1 MRYFRLCTHIHQI
14 RRSSC
19 ENKPMNAQATP
30 PLPTLEAARLRL
42 RPYLD
47 SDTTALFAL
56 YGDPQVTRYWSHP
69 AWTDPA
75 QAQLYLSLRKD
86 EPTTAVHAWAI
97 ADKASNELIGAL
109 TFFSISGTHA
119 RAEVGYSLMSKYQG
133 KGLGTEAL
141 STALKY
147 GFDTLNLYR
156 IEADVDPRNTGSIK
170 LLEKL
175 NFKREGF
182 LRQRWRVNGEV
193 CDSVLLGLLKED
205 YRPA

>member
-1 MRYFRLCTHIHQI
+1 
-14 RRSSC
+14 
-19 ENKPMNAQATP
+19 MNAQAKP
-30 PLPTLEAARLRL
+30 PLPTLEATRLRL

-75 QAQLYLSLRKD
+75 QAHLYLSLRKD

-97 ADKASNELIGAL
+97 ADKESNELIGAL

-119 RAEVGYSLMSKYQG
+119 RAEVGYSLLSKCQG
-133 KGLGTEAL
+133 KGLGSEAL

-156 IEADVDPRNTGSIK
+156 IEADVDPRNIGSIK

-175 NFKREGF
+175 NFQREGF

-193 CDSVLLGLLKED
+193 CDSVLYGLLKED
-205 YRPA
+205 YSAI

>member
-1 MRYFRLCTHIHQI
+1 MRYFRLCANIHQI
-14 RRSSC
+14 KCGPC
-19 ENKPMNAQATP
+19 ENKPMNAQAHP

-47 SDTTALFAL
+47 SDTSALFAL
-56 YGDPQVTRYWSHP
+56 YGDPEVTRYWSHP

-75 QAQLYLSLRKD
+75 QAYLYLSLRKD

-97 ADKASNELIGAL
+97 ADKESNELIGAL
-109 TFFSISGTHA
+109 TFFSISGPHA
-119 RAEVGYSLMSKYQG
+119 RAEVGYSLLKKMQG

-141 STALKY
+141 ETALKY
-147 GFDTLNLYR
+147 GFETLNLYR
-156 IEADVDPRNTGSIK
+156 IEADVDLRNTGSIK

-205 YRPA
+205 YRSA

>member
-1 MRYFRLCTHIHQI
+1 
-14 RRSSC
+14 
-19 ENKPMNAQATP
+19 MNAQANP

-47 SDTTALFAL
+47 SDSTALFAL
-56 YGDPQVTRYWSHP
+56 YGDPKVTRYWSHP

-75 QAQLYLSLRKD
+75 QAYLYLSLRKD
-86 EPTTAVHAWAI
+86 EPTTTVHAWAI
-97 ADKASNELIGAL
+97 ADKTSNELIGAL
-109 TFFSISGTHA
+109 TFFSISGVHA
-119 RAEVGYSLMSKYQG
+119 RAEVGYSLMSNLQ
-133 KGLGTEAL
+133 GLGLGKEAL

-147 GFDTLNLYR
+147 GFEVLNLYR

-175 NFKREGF
+175 NFQREGL

-193 CDSVLLGLLKED
+193 CDSVLYGLLKED
-205 YRPA
+205 YLPA

>member
-1 MRYFRLCTHIHQI
+1 M
-14 RRSSC
+14 
-19 ENKPMNAQATP
+19 KPQASP

-42 RPYLD
+42 RPYLN
-47 SDTTALFAL
+47 SDTSALFEL
-56 YGDPQVTRYWSHP
+56 YSDPKVTRYWSHP

-75 QAQLYLSLRKD
+75 QAYLYLSLRKD

-97 ADKASNELIGAL
+97 ADKESNELIGAL
-109 TFFSISGTHA
+109 TFFSISGPHA
-119 RAEVGYSLMSKYQG
+119 RAEVGYSLLSNLQG
-133 KGLGTEAL
+133 QGLGTEAL
-141 STALKY
+141 NTALKY
-147 GFDTLNLYR
+147 GFETLNLYR

-175 NFKREGF
+175 NFQREGL

-205 YRPA
+205 YNAP

>member
-1 MRYFRLCTHIHQI
+1 MRYFRLCANIHQI
-14 RRSSC
+14 RCDPC
-19 ENKPMNAQATP
+19 ENKPMNAQASP

-56 YGDPQVTRYWSHP
+56 YGDPEVTRYWSHP

-75 QAQLYLSLRKD
+75 QAHLYLSLRKD

-97 ADKASNELIGAL
+97 ADKESNELIGAL
-109 TFFSISGTHA
+109 TFFSISGPHA
-119 RAEVGYSLMSKYQG
+119 RAEVGYSLLKKMQG

-141 STALKY
+141 QTALKY
-147 GFDTLNLYR
+147 GFEILNLYR
-156 IEADVDPRNTGSIK
+156 IEADVDPRNAGSIK

-205 YRPA
+205 YRSA

>member
-1 MRYFRLCTHIHQI
+1 MPYFRLYADIHQI
-14 RRSSC
+14 MQRSC
-19 ENKPMNAQATP
+19 ENKPMNTQSNP
-30 PLPTLEAARLRL
+30 PLPTLESARLRL

-56 YGDPQVTRYWSHP
+56 YGDPDVTRYWSHP

-75 QAQLYLSLRKD
+75 QAHLYLSLRKD

-97 ADKASNELIGAL
+97 ADRESNELIGAL

-119 RAEVGYSLMSKYQG
+119 RAEVGYSLMSKMQG

-147 GFDTLNLYR
+147 GFDVLNLYR
-156 IEADVDPRNTGSIK
+156 VEADVDPRNIGSIK

-175 NFKREGF
+175 NFRREGL

-205 YRPA
+205 YPDA

>member
-1 MRYFRLCTHIHQI
+1 
-14 RRSSC
+14 
-19 ENKPMNAQATP
+19 MNTQVSP

-47 SDTTALFAL
+47 SDATALFAL
-56 YGDPQVTRYWSHP
+56 YGDPKVTRYWSHP

-75 QAQLYLSLRKD
+75 QAHLYLSLRRD
-86 EPTTAVHAWAI
+86 EPTTIVHAWAI

-109 TFFSISGTHA
+109 TFFSISGLHA
-119 RAEVGYSLMSKYQG
+119 RAEVGYSLLSNLQG
-133 KGLGTEAL
+133 RGLGNEAL

-147 GFDTLNLYR
+147 GFETLNLFR
-156 IEADVDPRNTGSIK
+156 IEADVDPRNIGSIK

-175 NFKREGF
+175 NFQREGF

-193 CDSVLLGLLKED
+193 CDSILFGLLKED
-205 YRPA
+205 YQAA

>member
-1 MRYFRLCTHIHQI
+1 
-14 RRSSC
+14 
-19 ENKPMNAQATP
+19 MNTQANP

-47 SDTTALFAL
+47 SDKAALFAL
-56 YGDPQVTRYWSHP
+56 YGDPVVTRYWSHP

-75 QAQLYLSLRKD
+75 QAHLYLSLRKD
-86 EPTTAVHAWAI
+86 EATSLVHAWAI
-97 ADKASNELIGAL
+97 ADKETNELIGAL

-119 RAEVGYSLMSKYQG
+119 RAEVGYSLLSHLQG

-147 GFDTLNLYR
+147 GFETLNLYR
-156 IEADVDPRNTGSIK
+156 IEADVDPRNIGSIK

-175 NFKREGF
+175 HFKREGL

-205 YRPA
+205 FHAA